1 MNLRGTVVTVI
12 DLSVRLGLGDHAPDG
27 RCIMLLNRGSRPV
40 GMVVDAVRDVIVI
53 DGSMLQ
59 TGSEGSVQSLSEV
72 ASGVVRLESGPV
84 VLLDMRRLMA
94 EVLR

>member
-12 DLSVRLGLGDHAPDG
+12 DLAQRLGLGGKDVGD
-27 RCIMLLNRGSRPV
+27 RCIMLMNRGSRPV
-40 GMVVDAVRDVIVI
+40 GMVVDAVRDVIVV
-53 DGSMLQ
+53 DEDMMESAR
-59 TGSEGSVQSLSEV
+59 EGGAQSLSEL
-72 ASGVVRLESGPV
+72 ATGVVRLEAGPV